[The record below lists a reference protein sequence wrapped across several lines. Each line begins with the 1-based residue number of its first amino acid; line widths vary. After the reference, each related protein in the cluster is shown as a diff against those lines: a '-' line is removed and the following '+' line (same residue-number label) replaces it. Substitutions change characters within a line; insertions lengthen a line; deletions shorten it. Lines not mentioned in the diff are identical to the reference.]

1 MMSVFTFMG
10 ASILRQDDSYSFRV
24 INRVIE
30 TVFPALFM
38 VSMLMTFKISEVCLQ
53 DCGDN

>member
-38 VSMLMTFKISEVCLQ
+38 VSVLMTFKISEVCLQ